1 MYYQRNL
8 PQVEKM
14 PFEKII
20 PRRLVHS
27 CASCC
32 PGFGVDFLRIFRYSR
47 KRSTATGTLLTFPR
61 NTVGLRL
68 FAKKPPSKDLGGFP
82 FTPYKIARR
91 VQLPSNIACQEK
103 ADNRN
108 CKYDSCCHCTPSK
121 NGFRRFS
128 TSVKFEEQPPVSF
141 RISPYDCAFL
151 IFGVS
156 SVEF

>member
-14 PFEKII
+14 PFEKIM

-27 CASCC
+27 CAFCC
-32 PGFGVDFLRIFRYSR
+32 PGFGVDFFRIFRYSR
-47 KRSTATGTLLTFPR
+47 KRSTATEMRQHFQET
-61 NTVGLRL
+61 RL
-68 FAKKPPSKDLGGFP
+68 SSFVVKKPPSKDLGGFP

-141 RISPYDCAFL
+141 GISPYDCA
-151 IFGVS
+151 V
-156 SVEF
+156 